1 MSDKKFDPITGEPI
15 TEDQNN
21 SQTPNQNVNTYQ
33 PVGNASGQPNQQNS
47 GYTPI
52 QGQQFS
58 GAGQQSGGQ
67 APFQGQNPSQNLGQ
81 QQFGGQA
88 PFSGA
93 GQQFGGAGAGQF
105 NGQAQFGGA
114 GAGQPQFNGAGQ
126 QFSGTGQPQF
136 NGAGAGQFNG
146 QPQFNGQQF
155 PGQAPFG
162 GAGQAP
168 FGGAGVGQQ
177 FPGQKKKMSPALIA
191 LIAVGAVAGLVVIG
205 ILGRFLA
212 GGSSTKPS
220 PDEDKPISYASF
232 EATDEPDVASTEA
245 TEEKEEEK
253 DTSKETASAVD
264 PSDRTALLSSFSV
277 SGKQYVLP
285 VDINTLLADGWKYDD
300 ENDANELVAA
310 RSTESV
316 KLTYSEKGD
325 AYVFFSVINHS
336 IDTQPVSKCMICDA
350 DFSDRFVKNT
360 GAVIKVCNDQFELQ
374 KTTYDE
380 VISLLGDPSN
390 TSQDN
395 NSKTISY
402 KGDGDDDYKVHA
414 YFYFDN
420 DILTSFDLSNH
431 LTPSDFEQPDVN
443 TDTPDYLGN
452 YKAPSSL
459 GDDLLS
465 GNVSIDGVVYNLPVP
480 YSILK
485 ENGWEFDGKADPLPS
500 LHSGFITLKKG
511 EYRLEA
517 EVLNPLPNAVTLDNT
532 IVTKVSAFN
541 TKYHAFEF
549 TLAGDIKPG
558 MTKDDLDKYLSS
570 KGITNFTYD
579 EKYKTYRINYNKDEK
594 SDFPKESIRIGLD
607 DETDVIFSIDAERL
621 GWLVE

>member
-21 SQTPNQNVNTYQ
+21 SQTPNQIVNTYQ

-58 GAGQQSGGQ
+58 GAGQQFNGQPQNQFGGSG
-67 APFQGQNPSQNLGQ
+67 
-81 QQFGGQA
+81 QQFGAAGQ
-88 PFSGA
+88 PFNGQPQNQFGAAGQQFNGQPQNQFGAGA
-93 GQQFGGAGAGQF
+93 GQQFG
-105 NGQAQFGGA
+105 
-114 GAGQPQFNGAGQ
+114 
-126 QFSGTGQPQF
+126 
-136 NGAGAGQFNG
+136 GAGAGQFNG

-155 PGQAPFG
+155 P
-162 GAGQAP
+162 GQAP

-205 ILGRFLA
+205 LLGRFLA
-212 GGSSTKPS
+212 GGSSSKPS

>member
-52 QGQQFS
+52 QGQQFN
-58 GAGQQSGGQ
+58 GAGQQ
-67 APFQGQNPSQNLGQ
+67 
-81 QQFGGQA
+81 FGA
-88 PFSGA
+88 GA

-105 NGQAQFGGA
+105 NGQPQNQFN
-114 GAGQPQFNGAGQ
+114 GAGQPQFNGAGAGQQFNGAGQ
-126 QFSGTGQPQF
+126 QFSGAGQQF

-162 GAGQAP
+162 GAV
-168 FGGAGVGQQ
+168 VGQQ

-212 GGSSTKPS
+212 GGSSSKPS

-594 SDFPKESIRIGLD
+594 SDYPKESIRIGLD